1 MAPSRW
7 EQEMELYMHQ
17 QITEIRSPL
26 FSGIAPQDRESM
38 LHCTGYYIADYQK
51 GQTIALE
58 QEHISHIGIVLEGA
72 VDMIKEDIWGNKTIL
87 ARIGKDDLFGET
99 FACGSDSLSVVSF
112 VVSKDAKVLFMPFC
126 KAMHTCANA
135 CEFHRKLTDNMVRI
149 IADKNRDLLR
159 KIEVISQK
167 TLREKILA
175 YLSIQA
181 QQQKSRYVEI
191 PLGRSE
197 LAEYLCADR
206 TALARELG
214 RMRDE
219 GLIDYDKNIFRIL

>member
-1 MAPSRW
+1 MVD
-7 EQEMELYMHQ
+7 
-17 QITEIRSPL
+17 QITQLNTPL
-26 FSGIAPQDRESM
+26 FAGIRPEERESM
-38 LHCTGYYIADYQK
+38 LHCTGYYVSQYQK
-51 GQTIALE
+51 GQPVALE
-58 QEHISHIGIVLEGA
+58 QEHIRHIGIVLEGA

-126 KAMHTCANA
+126 KAMHTCSNG
-135 CEFHRKLTDNMVRI
+135 CEFHQKLTDNMVQI

-167 TLREKILA
+167 TLRDKILA
-175 YLSIQA
+175 YLSMQA
-181 QQQKSRYVEI
+181 QQQKSRYFEI
-191 PLGRSE
+191 PLGRME

-214 RMRDE
+214 KMKND
-219 GLIDYDKNIFRIL
+219 GLIDYDKNMFRIL

>member
-1 MAPSRW
+1 M
-7 EQEMELYMHQ
+7 QEVPQ
-17 QITEIRSPL
+17 QLNTPL
-26 FSGIAPQDRESM
+26 FQGIEPQDRAAM
-38 LHCTGYYIADYQK
+38 LHCTGYHIARYPK
-51 GQTIALE
+51 GKPIALE
-58 QEHISHIGIVLEGA
+58 QERIAHIGIVLEGA

-112 VVSKDAKVLFMPFC
+112 VVSKDAVVLFMPFC
-126 KAMHTCANA
+126 KAMHTCSNG
-135 CEFHRKLTDNMVRI
+135 CEFHQKLVDNMVRI
-149 IADKNRDLLR
+149 IADKNRELLR

-181 QQQKSRYVEI
+181 QQQNARYFEL
-191 PLGRSE
+191 PLGRTE

-214 RMRDE
+214 KMKNE
-219 GLIDYDKNIFRIL
+219 GLIDYDKNMFRIL

>member
-1 MAPSRW
+1 MQGALL
-7 EQEMELYMHQ
+7 QLN
-17 QITEIRSPL
+17 TPL
-26 FSGIAPQDRESM
+26 FAGIQPEDRLSM

-51 GQTIALE
+51 GQTVALE

-99 FACGSDSLSVVSF
+99 FACGSDTLSVVSF
-112 VVSKDAKVLFMPFC
+112 MVSKDAKVLFMPFC
-126 KAMHTCANA
+126 KAMHACANG
-135 CEFHRKLTDNMVRI
+135 CEFHQKLADNMVRI

-181 QQQKSRYVEI
+181 QQQKSRYFEI
-191 PLGRSE
+191 PLGRNE

>member
-1 MAPSRW
+1 MQGALL
-7 EQEMELYMHQ
+7 QLN
-17 QITEIRSPL
+17 TPL
-26 FSGIAPQDRESM
+26 FAGIQPEDRLSM

-51 GQTIALE
+51 GQTVALE

-99 FACGSDSLSVVSF
+99 FACGSDTLSVVSF
-112 VVSKDAKVLFMPFC
+112 MVSKDAKVLFMPFC
-126 KAMHTCANA
+126 KAMHACANG
-135 CEFHRKLTDNMVRI
+135 CEFHQKLTDNMVRI

-181 QQQKSRYVEI
+181 QQQKSRYFEI
-191 PLGRSE
+191 PLGRNE

>member
-1 MAPSRW
+1 MQDAVI
-7 EQEMELYMHQ
+7 QLN
-17 QITEIRSPL
+17 TPL
-26 FSGIAPQDRESM
+26 FAGIRPEDRTAM

-51 GQTIALE
+51 GQTVAFE

-72 VDMIKEDIWGNKTIL
+72 VDMIKEDLWGGKTIL
-87 ARIGKDDLFGET
+87 ARMKKNELFGET

-112 VVSKDAKVLFMPFC
+112 VVSENAKVLFMPFC
-126 KAMHTCANA
+126 KAMHTCSNA
-135 CEFHRKLTDNMVRI
+135 CEFHQKLVENMVRI

-181 QQQKSRYVEI
+181 QQQNSRYLEL
-191 PLGRSE
+191 PLGRVE

-206 TALARELG
+206 SALTRELSK
-214 RMRDE
+214 MKEE
-219 GLIDYDKNIFRIL
+219 GLIDDDKNIFRIL